1 MPYKLRKAP
10 KRDLYWVVNKETG
23 KKYSNEPLPKERAKA
38 QMKALYAQEK
48 TDGGA
53 KQYLEKPVGS
63 KRMSSQKFA
72 ELNQQVAD
80 FMAPIER
87 IKYAKEHPKS
97 IRLPAEKGARKMMK
111 IMLRS
116 SGIDPDSV
124 ADEAKGEVAQATPPD
139 SEIPSLRG
147 DNRQTEDATRY
158 TKLTKEDERKILYGN
173 GLYGEG
179 FFGDVWSATKRTV
192 SKVVR
197 RVKDVSRGIRLDYS
211 PSVRAIL
218 AQVGDR
224 PIVQAYVRRDPIVSL
239 LNTALNFI
247 SRGKWNEARAKY
259 NYDKLFHLGLEVVV
273 KVNNESDVLARYV
286 MEKNE
291 VISVSYAK
299 SFTDKT
305 EIMEVPLTEGITI
318 NKLLEGARKEMGDK
332 FFPYD
337 PFYNNCQDFIMAVL
351 QGSGLATPA
360 LTAFVKQPME
370 GVIAELPGY
379 TGKPPKA
386 TPALGG
392 PAHAAWEGRGLCGGG
407 GWKPRSKF
415 ANQLKRKGVSPAE
428 YLLEARRKAK
438 KLGLAYKHLGFSDD
452 DKHKL
457 VMPNADGSLVRFG
470 AVGLGDHILYTLAKD
485 PKADE
490 HRKHYLQRATKIR
503 GDWKKDEYSPNSL
516 AIGILW

>member
-23 KKYSNEPLPKERAKA
+23 KKYSNEALPKERAKA
-38 QMKALYAQEK
+38 QMRALYAAEK
-48 TDGGA
+48 TEGGT

-63 KRMSSQKFA
+63 TRMSAQRFA
-72 ELNQQVAD
+72 AINQNVAD

-87 IKYAKEHPKS
+87 IKHAKENPKS

-116 SGIDPDSV
+116 SGIDPNTV
-124 ADEAKGEVAQATPPD
+124 ADEAKGEVAQTTPPD

-147 DNRQTEDATRY
+147 DNRQTEAETKY
-158 TKLTKEDERKILYGN
+158 TKMTKAEENKILYGN

-179 FFGDVWSATKRTV
+179 FFGDVWAATKRTV

-197 RVKDVSRGIRLDYS
+197 RVKDVSQGIRSDYS

-218 AQVGDR
+218 AQVGNR

-273 KVNNESDVLARYV
+273 KVNNDSDVLGRFV
-286 MEKNE
+286 LEKNE
-291 VISVSYAK
+291 VINVAYAK
-299 SFTDKT
+299 GFTDKT
-305 EIMEVPLTEGITI
+305 EIMEVPLTEGFTI
-318 NKLLEGARKEMGDK
+318 NKLLDGAKREMGDK

-337 PFYNNCQDFIMAVL
+337 PFYNNCQDFIMAIL
-351 QGSGLATPA
+351 QGSGLATPG
-360 LTAFVKQPME
+360 LTEFVKQPMDA
-370 GVIAELPGY
+370 VIAELPGY
-379 TGKPPKA
+379 TGKIAKA
-386 TPALGG
+386 ITNIGAVANVAL
-392 PAHAAWEGRGLCGGG
+392 EGRGAGG
-407 GWKPRSKF
+407 GWRARKRF
-415 ANQLKRKGVSPAE
+415 ANQLKRKGVSPAA

-457 VMPNADGSLVRFG
+457 MIPNADGSLVRFG

-485 PKADE
+485 PKASE
-490 HRKHYLQRATKIR
+490 HRKHYLQRATKIK
-503 GDWKKDEYSPNSL
+503 GDWAKDEYSPNSL
-516 AIGILW
+516 AIGVLW